1 MLTLF
6 ILKSGQPEAD
16 SKKLKESLGFVV
28 TETIKVEALEDVDPA
43 GIKNTWYGVFY
54 DNEQA
59 DEGLEASL
67 KVFLTHSD
75 ADVLVLFKRFKDKDS
90 MSKSSRL
97 FRKNVRVRSDC
108 LMPEY
113 EYALKTDAILNGWII

>member
-16 SKKLKESLGFVV
+16 PERSKKSFGHVV
-28 TETIKVEALEDVDPA
+28 TKTIEANTLEEVNSHEVETP
-43 GIKNTWYGVFY
+43 WYGICY

-59 DEGLEASL
+59 DEELEASL
-67 KVFLTHSD
+67 KTFLLYSD
-75 ADVLVLFKRFKDKDS
+75 ADVLVLYKNLTKDVV
-90 MSKSSRL
+90 SKSSRL

-113 EYALKTDAILNGWII
+113 EYA